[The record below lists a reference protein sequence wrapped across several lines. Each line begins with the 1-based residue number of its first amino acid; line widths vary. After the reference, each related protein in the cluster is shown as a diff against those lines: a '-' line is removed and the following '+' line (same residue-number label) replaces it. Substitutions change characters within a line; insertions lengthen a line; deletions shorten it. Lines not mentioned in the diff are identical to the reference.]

1 MAHETTPTDFEE
13 ALQALEA
20 VVQRLE
26 QGDLPLEESI
36 KQFETGMA
44 LVRACQTTLKQAEQ
58 KIEILTTRGDREV
71 VEPFEPEIKADD
83 QD

>member
-20 VVQRLE
+20 VVERLE

-44 LVRACQTTLKQAEQ
+44 LVHACQTTLKQAEQ